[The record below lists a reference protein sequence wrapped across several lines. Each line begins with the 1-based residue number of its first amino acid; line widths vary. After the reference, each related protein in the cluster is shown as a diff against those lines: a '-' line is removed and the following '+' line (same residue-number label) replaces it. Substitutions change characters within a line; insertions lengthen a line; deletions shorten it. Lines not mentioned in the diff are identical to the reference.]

1 MTRLAGVTLGVVLL
15 ASSPARADR
24 PLLLDRPDLH
34 AHFWLSYGLS
44 LTATEVLE
52 GPTPTWGPQLGTGRA
67 LAISTGGVAAL
78 GLFKELVVDDVVGT
92 DDLLADAAGLLANV
106 LVQLLVDF

>member
-1 MTRLAGVTLGVVLL
+1 LTRLAGFTLASVLL
-15 ASSPARADR
+15 AMSPARADR

-44 LTATEVLE
+44 LTATEILE
-52 GPTPTWGPQLGTGRA
+52 GPSPTWGPQLGTGRA
-67 LAISTGGVAAL
+67 LVLSTGGVAAL
-78 GLFKELVVDDVVGT
+78 GLFKEFVIDDVVGK